1 MRPVRVLSVASEIY
15 PLVKTGGLADVAGAL
30 PIALKAQGVEIRT
43 LVPGY
48 PGVMKALDA
57 AEELVRLP
65 QFFGGVVR
73 LLASTCGELD
83 LFVLD
88 APHLFERT
96 GNPYVGPE
104 GIDWPDNAMRFAAF
118 SRMAADIGLGVVP
131 SFVPDVVHAHDWQGG
146 LTPAYLAYDHRP
158 RPGTVMTIHNLAYQ
172 GKFPQDLLS
181 AIGLPPE
188 SFALHGVEYYG
199 GISYLK
205 AGLQF
210 ADRITTVSP
219 TYAREIQG
227 EEHGMGFDGLLR
239 ERSADLTG
247 ILNGIDTAVWDPATD
262 PNIASRFS
270 PDSLEDRSAN
280 KAALQQRL
288 GLDVRSDAF
297 LLGVVSR
304 LSWQKGLDLLLES
317 LPTVLDGAM
326 QLALLGDGDAELRDA
341 YRAAADANPGRIGV
355 LVGYDEGLAHL
366 IQAGA
371 DALVVPSRFEPCGLT
386 QLCALRYGAVPIV
399 SGVGGLADTV
409 VDEDDTAA
417 ADGAT
422 GFKFLPVTAENLAA
436 ALRRAGASFNAVSG
450 GAPAWR
456 RMQRNG
462 LATDVSWR
470 NRASQYADLYRDL
483 VAGRVKSEL

>member
-1 MRPVRVLSVASEIY
+1 MTPVRVLSVASEIY

-30 PIALKAQGVEIRT
+30 PIALKAEGVDVRT

-48 PGVMKALDA
+48 PGVMKTLET

-96 GNPYVGPE
+96 GNPYVGPD
-104 GIDWPDNAMRFAAF
+104 GTDWPDNALRFAAF

-146 LTPAYLAYDHRP
+146 LAPAYLAYDHRP
-158 RPGTVMTIHNLAYQ
+158 RPATVMTVHNLAYQ
-172 GKFPQDLLS
+172 GKFPQELLG

-188 SFALHGVEYYG
+188 SFTLHGVEYYG

-219 TYAREIQG
+219 TYAREIQS
-227 EEHGMGFDGLLR
+227 EEQGMGFDGLLR

-247 ILNGIDTAVWDPATD
+247 ILNGIDTTVWDPATD

-270 PDSLEDRSAN
+270 LDGIEDRPPN

-288 GLDVRSDAF
+288 GLEVRPEAF

-304 LSWQKGLDLLLES
+304 LSWQKGLDLLLAS
-317 LPTVLDGAM
+317 LPAILSGGM
-326 QLALLGDGDAELRDA
+326 QLALLGDGDADLRDA
-341 YRAAADANPGRIGV
+341 YRAAAEANPGRIGV
-355 LVGYDEGLAHL
+355 LIGYDEGLAHL
-366 IQAGA
+366 MQAGA

-399 SGVGGLADTV
+399 SAVGGLADTV
-409 VDEDDTAA
+409 VDEAA
-417 ADGAT
+417 GGAT
-422 GFKFLPVTAENLAA
+422 GFKFSPVTAENLAG
-436 ALRRAGASFNAVSG
+436 ALRRANASFTG
-450 GAPAWR
+450 TPAWR
-456 RMQRNG
+456 RMQRDG
-462 LATDVSWR
+462 MATDVSWR
-470 NRASQYADLYRDL
+470 NRASQYAELYRDL
-483 VAGRVKSEL
+483 VARRLKGEP